1 MGFRAN
7 GDCFS
12 YLPEYI
18 LWISTTRE
26 YDIRICGYS
35 EFSCDL
41 QDPNICRTTIEG
53 DFVSD

>member
-26 YDIRICGYS
+26 YDIRICGYT